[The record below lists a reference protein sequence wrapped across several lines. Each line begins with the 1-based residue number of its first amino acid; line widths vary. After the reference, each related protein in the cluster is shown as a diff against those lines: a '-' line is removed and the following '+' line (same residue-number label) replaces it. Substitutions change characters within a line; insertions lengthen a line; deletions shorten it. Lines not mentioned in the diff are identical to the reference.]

1 MNQDFS
7 SYPIVVLGGGP
18 AGMAAALSLHTAGRK
33 VVIFERYPEAR
44 PAGNILNLWPP
55 PIKALGL
62 MGVDV
67 SDLGAPCHSTF
78 RSMTGHVRADITID
92 PAIIAKFGG
101 GFIGMLRPDLYKRM
115 LAAIPEGMI
124 KTGQEVVGISDKG
137 DHVELTM
144 RSGEIVRTPVL
155 IGADGIDSTVRKHLW
170 GDAPKREHDLHII
183 GGFTFDLPPDA
194 EAGECVVA
202 HSRTTQGSYTSIRSD
217 GRDGY
222 QWWTLEAFKH
232 DAPAPGDL
240 HAHAARLAAEFDGPL
255 PRLIAATSPANVQR
269 WVIRDREPLKAW
281 SKGRITI
288 AGDAAHATSPYAAY
302 GAGMSIGD
310 GYFIA
315 KNLAGVNLSDTEAVK
330 AALVKYETP
339 RIPHTTSQVQ
349 SAYFLGKV
357 FHHAPKPLRPLR
369 DFVFD
374 HTNFLQKQIGEKN
387 PSEISAQLEEMGAG
401 ILEPA

>member
-1 MNQDFS
+1 MSTDYS
-7 SYPIVVLGGGP
+7 SEPIVVLGGGP
-18 AGMAAALSLHTAGRK
+18 AGMATALSLHTAGHR

-78 RSMTGHVRADITID
+78 RNMSGHVRADIEIA
-92 PAIIAKFGG
+92 PAIIEEFGG

-115 LAAIPEGMI
+115 LAAIPEGML
-124 KTGQEVVGISDKG
+124 KTGQEVVAISDKG
-137 DHVELTM
+137 GHVELTM
-144 RSGEIVRTPVL
+144 RGGEIVNTPVL
-155 IGADGIDSTVRKHLW
+155 IGADGIESTVRKHLW
-170 GDAPKREHDLHII
+170 GDSPKREHNLHII
-183 GGFTFDLPPDA
+183 GGFTFDLPDDA

-202 HSRTTQGSYTSIRSD
+202 HSRATQGSYTSIRSD
-217 GRDGY
+217 GRDGF
-222 QWWTLEAFKH
+222 QWWVLEGYDH
-232 DAPAPGDL
+232 DAPAPADL
-240 HAHAARLAAEFDGPL
+240 HGYATRLGAEFEGPL
-255 PRLIAATSPANVQR
+255 PKLIAATSPSNVQR

-315 KNLAGVNLSDTEAVK
+315 KNLARVDLRDTDAVTS
-330 AALVKYETP
+330 ALVRYETP
-339 RIPHTTSQVQ
+339 RIPHTTNQVQ

-369 DFVFD
+369 DFIFD
-374 HTNFLQKQIGEKN
+374 HTRFLQKQIGEKN
-387 PSEISAQLEEMGAG
+387 PAEISAQLEEMGSG